1 MCADDER
8 KRWTA
13 NAVRLG
19 VLTLGVCLLGLAGP
33 PQAGGQNTAT
43 ASHTV
48 AVKSDPPGAIIWKKE
63 GRDYT
68 CTNTLTP
75 GTVELA
81 FHDDNDVQRIRVRR
95 FGYSDVNLDVKS
107 TDKEVGVALNSS
119 KPVSSS
125 FLVESDAPPEVKPL
139 NEALKKEFEKTL
151 LTDPEAFRCAPFE
164 LDDINVHWEERVRAL
179 VLSVDIWLDR
189 SFGGLAFR
197 QARHAFNEQERK
209 QRTGRIALD
218 SGIAEIL
225 ARFHR
230 VAAKFP
236 EVKDI
241 IVVGSYSTTEAR

>member
-151 LTDPEAFRCAPFE
+151 LTDPEAFRCA
-164 LDDINVHWEERVRAL
+164 LSNNVGAVKHFLSTLLRAL
-179 VLSVDIWLDR
+179 GRRARHFALVEA
-189 SFGGLAFR
+189 LAFALPTK
-197 QARHAFNEQERK
+197 AR
-209 QRTGRIALD
+209 
-218 SGIAEIL
+218 S
-225 ARFHR
+225 
-230 VAAKFP
+230 
-236 EVKDI
+236 
-241 IVVGSYSTTEAR
+241 